1 MYSTQTTPAKRRGI
15 AALKVLCAVGALALL
30 ASLTKAAIEVIGHVP
45 VADAGGLDVSNT
57 MPNPSAYYI
66 PFMFTGLGS
75 NYTLQSVQ
83 LLLKGDEELGNVSVL
98 ATETLGNDFTV
109 PTALTTFSTSGT
121 LNGTATAYT
130 FNADSFTDLAEA
142 TTYYL
147 RVSYTG
153 ANTVNWVNAS
163 VASSGGSGSGEPTG
177 SGSGSGEPT
186 GSGSS
191 GVTLTP
197 ITSEVLSYTR
207 RTISISSGNTSV
219 INDYTVAGLSITA
232 ASIPEPMTFAGVVGG
247 LTLVAGL
254 LVRLRRRRSQV

>member
-1 MYSTQTTPAKRRGI
+1 MYSTQTTPVKRRGI
-15 AALKVLCAVGALALL
+15 AALKVICALSALALL

-45 VADAGGLDVSNT
+45 VADAGGLNQANT

-83 LLLKGDEELGNVSVL
+83 LLLSGDEDLGNVSVL

-130 FNADSFTDLAEA
+130 FTADSFTDLAEA

-153 ANTVNWVNAS
+153 ANTVNWVNNS
-163 VASSGGSGSGEPTG
+163 VASTGSGSGEPTG

-207 RTISISSGNTSV
+207 QTISISSGNTNAL
-219 INDYTVAGLSITA
+219 NDYTAAGLSITA
-232 ASIPEPMTFAGVVGG
+232 TSIPEPMTFAGAVGG
-247 LTLVAGL
+247 LTLIAGL
-254 LVRLRRRRSQV
+254 FVRLRRRRSQV